1 MSPINSFLSDIWSCK
16 KNNRFS
22 ASKIRYIYIP
32 VNINEFSM
40 LRRKMSTTKKI
51 REKYNET
58 QHKIVHYLQSGI
70 TVGKHYFKS
79 KYIAKDLGLS
89 PKEVG
94 TNMAILA
101 DICKDLNIIR
111 WSYSNSTTWMVTPRA
126 V

>member
-1 MSPINSFLSDIWSCK
+1 
-16 KNNRFS
+16 
-22 ASKIRYIYIP
+22 
-32 VNINEFSM
+32 M

-58 QHKIVHYLQSGI
+58 QHKIVHYLQSGM
-70 TVGKHYFKS
+70 TAGKQYFKS

-111 WSYSNSTTWMVTPRA
+111 WSYSNSTTWMVTPRTM
-126 V
+126 